1 MKDSLA
7 YDSSWASI
15 ALTLAAEITNASPGR
30 GSATQAEAH
39 AAETVRRRLVSL
51 SVMDI
56 RQQPFWG
63 LRSIWL
69 FFALACGLTLVG
81 HAAYWLLSGPA
92 GWQVA
97 LPLSLAAFSLSAFLL
112 WRKLTFQDYPL
123 RQSLPHG
130 DSQNVVAV
138 LPAVAE
144 VYQRVVLV
152 AHLDSHRA
160 VWAFAGDRLL
170 RLGMGIVPVAIYGVL
185 AAPLLYL
192 LAQFTQ
198 WTIFAWAALPFAL
211 VHFIAWFTGV
221 TADLGPYSPGAND
234 NASAVGTLLAL
245 VERMKQEPLA
255 HTEVW
260 LAFTGCEESGCD
272 GMRAFLDEYGAALK
286 DALFIDFE
294 LVGIG
299 ERLAYLQSEGMLRK
313 QSIPPPV
320 ERLALRVGQDFGG
333 LFPIK
338 AAAFGAFTENGV
350 LLEKGFCSLCLMV
363 LRQDSTL
370 LPEWH
375 RLTDRPDRLQV
386 EALDLA
392 HRFAWALLQR
402 LDGEPFEDVQLGLE
416 PLK

>member
-1 MKDSLA
+1 MKASA
-7 YDSSWASI
+7 ASGSCWARIALSI
-15 ALTLAAEITNASPGR
+15 ASEITAASPGR
-30 GSATQAEAH
+30 GSATPAEAR
-39 AAETVRRRLVSL
+39 AAETVRQRLVSL
-51 SVMDI
+51 GVRDI

-69 FFALACGLTLVG
+69 FFALAFGLALVG
-81 HAAYWLLSGPA
+81 HAAYWLLVGPA

-97 LPLSLAAFSLSAFLL
+97 LPVSLAAFSLSAFLL

-130 DSQNVVAV
+130 ESQNLVAV
-138 LPAVAE
+138 LSAVEE
-144 VYQRVVLV
+144 VKERVVLV
-152 AHLDSHRA
+152 AHFDSHRA
-160 VWAFAGDRLL
+160 VWAFASDRLL
-170 RLGMGIVPVAIYGVL
+170 RLGKLLVPLAIGGVL
-185 AAPLLYL
+185 VAPLLYL
-192 LAQFTQ
+192 LAQLTH
-198 WTIFAWAALPFAL
+198 WTVPAFAALPLILA
-211 VHFIAWFTGV
+211 HFSAWFTGV

-245 VERMKQEPLA
+245 AERLQQEPLK

-272 GMRAFLDEYGAALK
+272 GMLALLK
-286 DALFIDFE
+286 EHGEALRDALFVDFE

-299 ERLAYLQSEGMLRK
+299 ERLAYLQNEGLLRK
-313 QSIPPPV
+313 RAIPPPV
-320 ERLALRVGQDFGG
+320 EGLAQEVGREFGG

-350 LLEKGFCSLCLMV
+350 LLEKGFRSLCLMV
-363 LRQDSTL
+363 LRKDSAL

-386 EALDLA
+386 EAFDLA
-392 HRFAWALLQR
+392 HRFAWSLLQR
-402 LDGEPFEDVQLGLE
+402 LDDGAKNH
-416 PLK
+416 PLD